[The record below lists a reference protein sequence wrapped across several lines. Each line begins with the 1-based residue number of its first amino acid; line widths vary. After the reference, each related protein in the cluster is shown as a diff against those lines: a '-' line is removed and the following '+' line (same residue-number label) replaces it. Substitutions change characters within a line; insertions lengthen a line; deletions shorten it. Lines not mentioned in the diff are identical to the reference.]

1 MTKAGEQNLKFYV
14 RMGAYFLFMMAAL
27 TGVVWASDD
36 SLTTQFLGSP
46 LLILVALILID
57 AIAFA
62 YHKIRK

>member
-1 MTKAGEQNLKFYV
+1 LKLYV
-14 RMGAYFLFMMAAL
+14 RIGAYFLFILPAL
-27 TGVVWASDD
+27 AGIVWASED